1 MKIGFYIRKNKFGG
15 GENVQQ
21 LLVEEFLKIGH
32 SVVLITTSSD
42 LTMNNVE
49 IIKMRTSTYPVI
61 KSIYTY
67 FSFGSLLKRY
77 NIDCLIIFNFQDVI
91 TLSSFLYNIPSIISI
106 RVDPRFQKNILKRK
120 LQVYIASLFSS
131 GIVFQT
137 HKVMRLFPSFAIRNK
152 YSIIPNP
159 IMFDSHPLPIE
170 HREKI
175 IVSVCRLS
183 EEKNLQLLINAF
195 EAVQHKG
202 YRLFIYGEGPLRVE
216 LEDLI
221 TKRQLNTTVFLMGH
235 VEPIHKYISYAEIFV
250 MTSNFE
256 GMPNALIEAMSLGL
270 ACISTNFPSGGAEE
284 LISNNHNGI
293 LIPVNDVDKLVQ
305 SLDLLMSDNS
315 KRLNIMRNAQNIKFI
330 LDRKKIINKW
340 IDFISSIIA
349 VRRNFTIN

>member
-1 MKIGFYIRKNKFGG
+1 MKIGFYIRRTKFGG

-32 SVVLITTSSD
+32 KVVVFTTNTD
-42 LTMNNVE
+42 LSMSNVE
-49 IIKMRTSTYPVI
+49 IIKIRALTNPILKNGYI
-61 KSIYTY
+61 
-67 FSFGSLLKRY
+67 FFRFGRLLKLHS
-77 NIDCLIIFNFQDVI
+77 IDCLIIFNFQDI
-91 TLSSFLYNIPSIISI
+91 FTLSSFVYNIPSIVSI
-106 RVDPRFQKNILKRK
+106 RVDPRFEKNILKRK
-120 LQVYIASLFSS
+120 LQMYVASLFSS

-137 HKVMRLFPSFAIRNK
+137 HNVMRLFPNFAIRNK

-159 IMFDSHPLPIE
+159 IMFDSHPHPIE

-195 EAVQHKG
+195 AAIQHKG
-202 YRLFIYGEGPLRVE
+202 YRLLIYGEGPLRNE

-235 VEPIHKYISYAEIFV
+235 VEPVYKYISNAEIFV

-284 LISNNHNGI
+284 LITNNHNGI
-293 LIPVNDVDKLVQ
+293 LIPVNDIDKLVQ
-305 SLDLLMSDNS
+305 SLDLLISDNS
-315 KRLNIMRNAQNIKFI
+315 KRLNMMRNAQDITTM
-330 LDRKKIINKW
+330 LDRKKIINQW
-340 IDFISSIIA
+340 IDFIYSRI
-349 VRRNFTIN
+349 R